1 MKDGFGTLLGKM
13 RQYFYITFPFQLT
26 LNMDPTD
33 KNKSR
38 LELWI
43 PKRDVNSKIPYKY
56 VNFLKSDPVSLCYLV
71 AQFNK
76 LRYHFPSWA
85 IDTISNFSAWDVCS
99 PCYCKNLLW
108 CASGRGEEMESCCGN
123 RILKKSR
130 QCFATVSRTWQTFID
145 SSVWNRI
152 LENFHVIWI
161 LGVW

>member
-1 MKDGFGTLLGKM
+1 MANLGVVPLTILLKNLNLPLRPPYLGALDMKDGFGTLLGKM

-76 LRYHFPSWA
+76 LRYHFPS
-85 IDTISNFSAWDVCS
+85 
-99 PCYCKNLLW
+99 
-108 CASGRGEEMESCCGN
+108 
-123 RILKKSR
+123 
-130 QCFATVSRTWQTFID
+130 
-145 SSVWNRI
+145 
-152 LENFHVIWI
+152 
-161 LGVW
+161 